1 MTIETDAEFLDRLE
15 GIEPFNPNWR
25 PGDSVRLDMPDFAR
39 LFALARRGAA
49 VTHTDDK
56 RAHSAFA
63 NSENASKGE
72 QRTICEACGNSNL
85 AHDRAA
91 WTDDGTSYCPSCLP
105 SPPAGETN
113 ER

>member
-1 MTIETDAEFLDRLE
+1 MTSETDEQFLDSMEQWVIGSLVFKKEHR
-15 GIEPFNPNWR
+15 
-25 PGDSVRLDMPDFAR
+25 DR

-49 VTHTDDK
+49 VQA
-56 RAHSAFA
+56 R
-63 NSENASKGE
+63 KGE

-105 SPPAGETN
+105 PPPAGEP
-113 ER
+113 EHD